1 MVVQSPLSHVN
12 VSSEPIQL
20 FDSAPEKYASWGTDN
35 DETGSRFLSNYLKP
49 TPSILRLVSNTAST
63 GSILPIQ
70 APYPNSSYALD
81 FYGPS
86 ISCASADPDIQE
98 MVQEILDED
107 PYIRAYVGFVPS
119 RTNVDGGDR
128 IDDSDKYGDI
138 RNGLNLTLQSA
149 STVAKLITYDLD
161 PPEGH
166 SRLFVV
172 TRVPPRAEGG
182 KSTHKVTECGLFNS
196 SYAVE
201 FNFTNNQQSINPT
214 KVTQLNGIDFNTY
227 YSLNSTSGDSPNF
240 FSGIVGCSL
249 MDALSKM
256 LVGYLRV
263 ASTGDGWFNDG
274 EIQVIK
280 TVLMDTQELRGLYQP
295 VGGNTEIPMLEP
307 LSIHNM
313 SLAEGT
319 EELSQNMTLSLFS
332 NSYLL

>member
-12 VSSEPIQL
+12 VSREPIQL
-20 FDSAPEKYASWGTDN
+20 FDNAPEKYASWIKDS
-35 DETGSRFLSNYLKP
+35 DEAGSRFLSQYLKP
-49 TPSILRLVSNTAST
+49 TPSILRLVSNIAST
-63 GSILPIQ
+63 GRILPIEP
-70 APYPNSSYALD
+70 PYPNSSYSLD

-86 ISCASADPDIQE
+86 ISCAPADQSIQE
-98 MVQEILDED
+98 IVQEMIDENSFLQ
-107 PYIRAYVGFVPS
+107 AYVGFVPS

-128 IDDSDKYGDI
+128 IDSNDKYGDI

-149 STVAKLITYDLD
+149 STVAKLITYDRD

-166 SRLFVV
+166 SRLFVL
-172 TRVPPRAEGG
+172 TRVPPRRKGE
-182 KSTHKVTECGLFNS
+182 KSIHKVTQCGLFNS

-201 FNFTNNQQSINPT
+201 FNFTNNQQSITPT
-214 KVTQLNGIDFNTY
+214 RVTQLNGINFEAY
-227 YSLNSTSGDSPNF
+227 FGLNSSSGSPPYF

-263 ASTGDGWFNDG
+263 ASTGDGWINDG
-274 EIQVIK
+274 EIQITK
-280 TVLMDTQELRGLYQP
+280 TVLMDTQELRGLYEP

-307 LSIHNM
+307 LSIRNM
-313 SLAEGT
+313 SLAKGI
-319 EELSQNMTLSLFS
+319 EELSKNMTLSLFS